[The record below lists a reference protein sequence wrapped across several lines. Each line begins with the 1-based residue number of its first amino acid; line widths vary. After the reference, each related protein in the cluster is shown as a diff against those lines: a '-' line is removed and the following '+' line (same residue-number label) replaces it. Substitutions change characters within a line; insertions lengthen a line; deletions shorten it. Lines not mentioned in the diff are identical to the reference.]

1 MLILASQGAQGP
13 MGPAGPAGARGIPVS
28 IRVPYSGTPAG
39 AGLGHTE
46 GYCWPPLSLIHVC
59 LIPRALKVPEVTKE
73 NLENLEREE

>member
-1 MLILASQGAQGP
+1 M
-13 MGPAGPAGARGIPVS
+13 S